1 MKSETIRVL
10 KISTVLISTIAYIML
25 FILLD
30 QQSEGSGIG
39 LAIVKRVVEVHN
51 GRVWFES
58 EGVGKGSTFYFTV
71 PDKNVTYKKVR
82 DHRFCLL
89 KTLACFHRKFF

>member
-39 LAIVKRVVEVHN
+39 LAIVKRVVEVHK
-51 GRVWFES
+51 GRLWFES
-58 EGVGKGSTFYFTV
+58 EGEGKGSTFYFTIPV
-71 PDKNVTYKKVR
+71 KNAT
-82 DHRFCLL
+82 
-89 KTLACFHRKFF
+89 